1 MILRGKRSGSTSLE
15 DIVAILRFDGKV
27 ICMKCA
33 DDRDL
38 GGVMS
43 EEDLI
48 TRQSIRD
55 DDCYICDRCGR
66 EIRG

>member
-1 MILRGKRSGSTSLE
+1 MIRSGKRSGTSGFE
-15 DIVAILRFDGKV
+15 DIVGIIQFDGTV
-27 ICMKCA
+27 LCMKCA
-33 DDRDL
+33 DDKDL
-38 GGVMS
+38 GSVIS

-55 DDCYICDRCGR
+55 DDCYVCDRCGR